1 MIDERLKKYWT
12 IVRHYHTQDRNGRV
26 QMLSGFFQ
34 AASASEKD
42 PKTRDLL
49 IKFQMREGNKYAPAN
64 SNPEPPRRA

>member
-12 IVRHYHTQDRNGRV
+12 IVRHYHTQDTKGRV

-34 AASASEKD
+34 AAARTEPD
-42 PKTRDLL
+42 PKTRGLL
-49 IKFQMREGNKYAPAN
+49 ITFQMKEGAKYAPAN